1 MRILVQVCRK
11 GIDMK
16 IMVQNRT
23 MIVEQPRCVWVE
35 PRAEPEGCV
44 IASNVRRAPVLGSYS
59 SVERAM
65 EVLNEIFDFQ
75 RQGRINYCM
84 PLK

>member
-1 MRILVQVCRK
+1 
-11 GIDMK
+11 MK

-35 PRAEPEGCV
+35 PRAEPERGV
-44 IASNVRRAPVLGSYS
+44 IASNVRRAPVLGVYPTM
-59 SVERAM
+59 ERAV

-75 RQGRINYCM
+75 RRGKVNYYM
-84 PLK
+84 PQE

>member
-1 MRILVQVCRK
+1 
-11 GIDMK
+11 MK

-35 PRAEPEGCV
+35 PRAEPEGSV
-44 IASNVRRAPVLGSYS
+44 IASNVRRAPVLGIYPTM
-59 SVERAM
+59 ERAI

-75 RQGRINYCM
+75 RRGKVNYYM
-84 PLK
+84 PQE

>member
-1 MRILVQVCRK
+1 
-11 GIDMK
+11 MK
-16 IMVQNRT
+16 IMIQDRT
-23 MIVEQPRCVWVE
+23 MIVEQPRCIWAE
-35 PRAEPEGCV
+35 PRAEEEGGV

-65 EVLNEIFDFQ
+65 KVLNEIFDFQ
-75 RQGRINYCM
+75 RQGRVNYCM